1 MKRKVNKFDDF
12 VNEEFDFSIQSFK
25 NLLNKVKGLV
35 SRKQM
40 DDFIQKNQSEIKDV
54 EKLLVGQDG
63 KVDYKKAL
71 QFVKENVKKKK

>member
-40 DDFIQKNQSEIKDV
+40 DEFIQKNQSEIKDV
-54 EKLLVGQDG
+54 EKLLIGQDG
-63 KVDYKKAL
+63 KVDYGKAL
-71 QFVKENVKKKK
+71 QFVKESVKKKK